1 MGYIIKNVDVSSFLG
16 LDHLG
21 VSAWLSASS
30 APGLRKPRFNLA
42 EGMGGSTFEPR
53 NYAGDGWQRKT
64 RFRSLPFWDG
74 FCTYFQPKCLH
85 HIKKTQ
91 ISQDQNLVDDF
102 FHQKL
107 PDKLP
112 PKPGALRNFAP
123 SKGRRS
129 NLRCHL
135 RPVAKSMN
143 FVSTQPKCSS
153 QISLFFFGLNKGK
166 VKDLGAS

>member
-1 MGYIIKNVDVSSFLG
+1 MDLPSNPETTPGMDGKGRLDLDRFLFGMAFVPIFSQNVYMIS
-16 LDHLG
+16 
-21 VSAWLSASS
+21 
-30 APGLRKPRFNLA
+30 
-42 EGMGGSTFEPR
+42 
-53 NYAGDGWQRKT
+53 
-64 RFRSLPFWDG
+64 
-74 FCTYFQPKCLH
+74 
-85 HIKKTQ
+85 KKTQ